1 MKHGT
6 IQTVLSMLVA
16 AVLSAPSIAAEPYKL
31 GLITAATGY
40 GSFIGDP
47 EVKAAR
53 LYVKQLNQAGGLS
66 GRPVELVVYDSEGSP
81 EKAVIAMKRL
91 TTQDKVTA
99 VVGPDFSSTVRAV
112 IPIVDE
118 AKIVTYVM
126 TPVIKPA
133 AGSYMFAAFPIQEYA
148 YEAQLQWFKKRGST
162 TLGVLAST
170 DTTGQEG
177 VKFLKEIGQRVGVN
191 LAVENFNIQDVDV
204 TPQLLN
210 LQRRGAQGILAAVSG
225 KPFAV
230 VAKGMK
236 QLNMNIPLLASTG
249 SVTNTLGE
257 LLKGIEPETLLLPTV
272 KMFVADQLPENDP
285 QRPPIARLRKLYQQ
299 EYGVDPDQY
308 AAVAWDS
315 IDIVA
320 KAMGAAGG
328 DPAKMRDH
336 IEKLS
341 NYVGALCTVNMK
353 PDDHHGCGQDGYVL
367 VLFKNGK
374 FVLEH

>member
-1 MKHGT
+1 MKLA
-6 IQTVLSMLVA
+6 IRLIVSMLIA
-16 AVLSAPSIAAEPYKL
+16 AWTAVPSIAADPYKV
-31 GLITAATGY
+31 GLVAAATGY

-53 LYVKQLNQAGGLS
+53 LYVKLLNQSGGI
-66 GRPVELVVYDSEGSP
+66 GGHPVELVVYDSEGSP
-81 EKAVIAMKRL
+81 EKAVVAIKRL
-91 TTQDKVTA
+91 TTQDRVSA
-99 VVGPDFSSTVRAV
+99 IVGPDFSSTVRAV
-112 IPIVDE
+112 IPLIDE

-133 AGSYMFAAFPIQEYA
+133 PHSYMFAGFPIQEYA
-148 YEAQLQWFKKRGST
+148 YQRELAWFKNRGLK

-177 VKFLKEIGQRVGVN
+177 VKFLKELAQRVGVD
-191 LAVENFNIQDVDV
+191 LVIEQFNIQDVDV
-204 TPQLLN
+204 SPQLLN
-210 LQRRGAQGILAAVSG
+210 LQRQGAQGLLAAVSG

-236 QLNMNIPLLASTG
+236 QLNMNVPLLASTG

-272 KMFVADQLPENDP
+272 KIFVADQLQPDDP
-285 QRPPIARLRKLYQQ
+285 QVEPITKLRNAYKQ
-299 EYGVDPDQY
+299 EYGVDPDLY

-315 IDIVA
+315 TDIVV
-320 KAMGAAGG
+320 KALGATNG
-328 DPAKMRDH
+328 DAAQMRDY
-336 IEKLS
+336 IEKLK
-341 NYVGALCTVNMK
+341 NYVGTLCTVNMT
-353 PDDHHGCGQDGYVL
+353 PEDHHGCGPDGYVL
-367 VLFKNGK
+367 VLFKDGK

>member
-1 MKHGT
+1 MKRLA
-6 IQTVLSMLVA
+6 IRLILSTLLA
-16 AVLSAPSIAAEPYKL
+16 ACASVPSLAADSYKL
-31 GLITAATGY
+31 GFVAAATGY

-53 LYVKQLNQAGGLS
+53 LYVKLFNQAGGIG
-66 GRPVELVVYDSEGSP
+66 GRPIELIVYDSEGSP

-91 TTQDKVTA
+91 ITQDKVTA
-99 VVGPDFSSTVRAV
+99 IVGPDFSSTVRAV

-133 AGSYMFAAFPIQEYA
+133 AGSYMFAAWPIQEYA
-148 YEAQLQWFKKRGST
+148 YERQLVWFKKRGLN

-177 VKFLKEIGQRVGVN
+177 VRFLREIGQRLGVN
-191 LAVENFNIQDVDV
+191 LVVEQFNIADVDV
-204 TPQLLN
+204 SPQLLN
-210 LQRRGAQGILAAVSG
+210 LQRRGAQGIMAAVSG

-230 VAKGMK
+230 IAKGMK
-236 QLNMNIPLLASTG
+236 QLNMNVPLLASTG

-272 KMFVADQLPENDP
+272 RFLVADQLAPDDP
-285 QRPPIARLRKLYQQ
+285 QRGPINQLRKVYKQ

-308 AAVAWDS
+308 AAVAWDTT
-315 IDIVA
+315 DIVV
-320 KAMGAAGG
+320 KAIAATGG
-328 DPAKMRDH
+328 DAARMRDH
-336 IEKLS
+336 LEKLS
-341 NYVGALCTVNMK
+341 NYVGTLCTINMK
-353 PDDHHGCGQDGYVL
+353 PDDHHGCTPDGYVL

-374 FVLEH
+374 FVLER

>member
-1 MKHGT
+1 MKRMTRLILG
-6 IQTVLSMLVA
+6 MLLA
-16 AVLSAPSIAAEPYKL
+16 AVGSAPGFAADPYKL
-31 GLITAATGY
+31 GFVAAVTGY

-47 EVKAAR
+47 EAKAAR
-53 LYVKQLNQAGGLS
+53 LYVKLLNQAGGIG
-66 GRPVELVVYDSEGSP
+66 GRPVDLVLYDSEGSP

-99 VVGPDFSSTVRAV
+99 IVGPDFSSTVRAI

-126 TPVIKPA
+126 TPVIKPP

-148 YEAQLQWFKKRGST
+148 YEAELVWFKKRGLK

-177 VKFLKEIGQRVGVN
+177 VKFLREIAKRLGGIDLV
-191 LAVENFNIQDVDV
+191 VEQFNIQDVDV
-204 TPQLLN
+204 SPQLLN
-210 LQRRGAQGILAAVSG
+210 LQRKGAQGVMAAVSG

-236 QLNMNIPLLASTG
+236 HLNMNVPLLASTG

-257 LLKGIEPETLLLPTV
+257 LLKGIEPETLLLPTLRIV
-272 KMFVADQLPENDP
+272 VADQLPPDDP
-285 QRPPIARLRKLYQQ
+285 QREPIMNLRKVYKQ
-299 EYGVDPDQY
+299 EYGAEPDLY

-315 IDIVA
+315 IDIVV
-320 KAMGAAGG
+320 KAIGATGG
-328 DPAKMRDH
+328 DPQRMRDH
-336 IEKLS
+336 IEHLS
-341 NYVGALCTVNMK
+341 NYVGTLCTVNMK
-353 PDDHHGCGQDGYVL
+353 PNDHHGCGRDGYVL
-367 VLFKNGK
+367 VLFKDGK
-374 FVLEH
+374 FVLER

>member
-1 MKHGT
+1 MNHLN
-6 IQTVLSMLVA
+6 IRFIFAMLLTACASVPSFA
-16 AVLSAPSIAAEPYKL
+16 ADPYKL
-31 GLITAATGY
+31 GLVAAATGY

-47 EVKAAR
+47 EVKAAQ
-53 LYVKQLNQAGGLS
+53 LYVKLLNQAGGI
-66 GRPVELVVYDSEGSP
+66 GGHPVELVFYDSEGSP

-91 TTQDKVTA
+91 ITQDKVTA
-99 VVGPDFSSTVRAV
+99 IVGPDFSGTVRAV

-126 TPVIKPA
+126 TPIIKPS

-148 YEAQLQWFKKRGST
+148 YERQLVWFKKQGLD
-162 TLGVLAST
+162 TLGVLASS

-177 VKFLKEIGQRVGVN
+177 VKFLREIGQRVGVK
-191 LAVENFNIQDVDV
+191 LVVEQFNITDVDV

-210 LQRRGAQGILAAVSG
+210 LQRQGAQGIMAAVSG

-236 QLNMNIPLLASTG
+236 QLNINVPLLASTG

-257 LLKGIEPETLLLPTV
+257 LLNGIEPKTLLLPTV
-272 KMFVADQLPENDP
+272 KFFVADQLPADDP
-285 QRPPIARLRKLYQQ
+285 QLAPITKLRKLYK
-299 EYGVDPDQY
+299 EAYGVDPDQY

-315 IDIVA
+315 TDIVV
-320 KAMGAAGG
+320 KAIAATDG
-328 DPAKMRDH
+328 DAARMREY

-353 PDDHHGCGQDGYVL
+353 PDDHHGCGPDGYVL
-367 VLFKNGK
+367 VFFKDGK
-374 FVLEH
+374 YLLER